1 MVRRRFVE
9 LAVLVLAL
17 LVACSGPP
25 PDPRPH
31 YPAVANA
38 DTRVLSAEARAA
50 MQSFDEDSGS
60 VVFAGAA
67 LPDLEVGN
75 VVVSEPTP
83 AAPYGFLR
91 RVTAVDDSVAGQLT
105 VETEPASLDMALESG
120 TLYETFALTMDDIV
134 SLEYYVDGVRLFDP
148 SDPLEQ
154 ERLAA
159 AGGGDLGPLELPKG
173 FLGWSFPDVVVYDAD
188 GQAATKNDRIV
199 LNGDVGVKPIFDLD
213 FALNCS
219 WLCYDTNPYFKFE
232 MGGQVIARLALEST
246 TPGAV
251 TLSKKV
257 PLASLTAKAITF
269 WIGPVPVVIV
279 PKLKLVLQVDGS
291 VGFSLGYEVQETLT
305 LKLGAQYKDGDWS
318 DLSDASHEELAQP
331 VKGDSFVHVLAKAK
345 VKGAVRGELL
355 LYGVVGAF
363 AELVP
368 QVGIDVE
375 YPRDPIWKLS
385 AGLDANVGVMVD
397 VWLFEKEWAKNVM
410 KLEWEVAQAGNTPP
424 EVAILSDA
432 TAPVGPNGVNLR
444 AAVSDAEDGPA
455 CCTTTFRSSNT
466 ADGTGGLLG
475 TVSGSS
481 TPEVPVAFA
490 STGKRTITVT
500 AVDSGGKE
508 TAKTLSLD
516 VVNTPPQVTI
526 TAPPNGSAFFAGQG
540 VRFRAFTY
548 DPNEAGF
555 AVPCLQLTW
564 SGGGRSWTG
573 CDVMLDSGFAEQGNP
588 EITLVAVDSNGGTA
602 TAHTSLLVLPAPAN
616 YPPVVG
622 TSSPH
627 DFITVGQFDQLT
639 LGYDALD
646 PEENAMSAGT
656 WDALMDYDLDTGTG
670 GPLYPVTPD
679 AQNRWSISQLPGY
692 ETQVCGVS
700 MLVRLRV
707 QVTDAASNVGQD
719 YVVLRFTSLC

>member
-1 MVRRRFVE
+1 MRRRKIVR
-9 LAVLVLAL
+9 LAVMALVL
-17 LVACSGPP
+17 LVACGGPP
-25 PDPRPH
+25 ADPRPH

-50 MQSFDEDSGS
+50 MQSFDEDAGTVLFSG
-60 VVFAGAA
+60 AG
-67 LPDLEVGN
+67 LPVLEIGN

-219 WLCYDTNPYFKFE
+219 WLCIDTNPYFKFE
-232 MGGQVIARLALEST
+232 AGGQVIARLALEST

-257 PLASLTAKAITF
+257 PLATLTAKAITF

-279 PKLKLVLQVDGS
+279 PKLKLELQVDGS

-318 DLSDASHEELAQP
+318 NISDASHDELAQP

-355 LYGVVGAF
+355 LYGMVGAF

-368 QVGIDVE
+368 QAGIDIE

-397 VWLFEKEWAKNVM
+397 VWLFEKEWSANLM
-410 KLEWEVAQAGNTPP
+410 RLEWQVAQAGNTPP
-424 EVAILSDA
+424 EVTILSDSPA
-432 TAPVGPNGVNLR
+432 QVGPNGVNMR
-444 AAVSDAEDGPA
+444 AMVSDAEDGSA
-455 CCTTTFRSSNT
+455 CCATTFRSSNT

-475 TVSGSS
+475 TVTGSM
-481 TPEVPVAFA
+481 PEVPAYFA
-490 STGKRTITVT
+490 STGQRTITVT

-508 TAKTLSLD
+508 TSKTFSLD
-516 VVNTPPQVTI
+516 VVNTPPEVTI
-526 TAPPNGSAFFAGQG
+526 TAPYSGEPFYAGQP

-548 DPNEAGF
+548 DPNETGF
-555 AVPCLQLTW
+555 AVPCGQLTW
-564 SGGGRSWTG
+564 TGGGTSWTG
-573 CDVMLDSGFAEQGNP
+573 CDVTLNSGFAQGSQVV
-588 EITLVAVDSNGGTA
+588 TLVAADSNGAEGTA
-602 TAHTSLLVLPAPAN
+602 QVSLTVGPAPAN
-616 YPPVVG
+616 YPPVVTV
-622 TSSPH
+622 TSPQ
-627 DFITVGQFDQLT
+627 DFVYVGQFEQLI
-639 LGYDALD
+639 LAYDAVD
-646 PEENAMSAGT
+646 PEDDAMVSAT
-656 WDALMDYDLDTGTG
+656 WDALMDFDLSTGTG
-670 GPLYPVTPD
+670 GALYPVTPD
-679 AQNRWSISQLPGY
+679 AQHRWSVSQIPGY
-692 ETQVCGVS
+692 ENPVCG
-700 MLVRLRV
+700 LNTLIRLRV
-707 QVTDAASNVGQD
+707 QVTDAGGGVGQD
-719 YVVLRFTSLC
+719 YVILRFTVIC